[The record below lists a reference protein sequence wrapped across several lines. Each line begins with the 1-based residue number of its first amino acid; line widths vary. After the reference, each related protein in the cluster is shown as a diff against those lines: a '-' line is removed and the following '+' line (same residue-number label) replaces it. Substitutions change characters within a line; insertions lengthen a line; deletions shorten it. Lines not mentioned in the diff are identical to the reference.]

1 MKVFITMTNSGDVQ
15 THALDLKTNNVCQ
28 FEILGQPIE
37 FNLSKQGKMLV
48 VKSSQ
53 PLCLLNDEKINLLED
68 KNYFE
73 MPFGRGFSLIY
84 PALDIYIKFDFNY

>member
-1 MKVFITMTNSGDVQ
+1 MKVFITMANSIDVQ
-15 THALDLKTNNVCQ
+15 TQEVDLESHNFCQ
-28 FEILGQPIE
+28 FDVLGQPIE
-37 FNLSKQGKMLV
+37 FTLSKQGKMLV

-53 PLCLLNDEKINLLED
+53 SLCLLNDEKINLLED